1 MCTYYNVANS
11 ILLALYQSCIFLLA
25 DDISITSGLSD
36 HIVSEGGNI
45 THMCTAVSLPA
56 PVLVWRINGV
66 PISSERQ
73 SRYRVIAG
81 TTTTDGSV
89 TSSLEVTN
97 MVPSDSVLIECVA
110 INTHNNT
117 AGDIPQVISSTSQVT
132 VISESACLSVYCMAT

>member
-110 INTHNNT
+110 INTH
-117 AGDIPQVISSTSQVT
+117 
-132 VISESACLSVYCMAT
+132 